1 MKILT
6 QNLKTGKTNILEVPS
21 PSISSKKIRVKND
34 YSLISTGTESLIVN
48 FGKAS
53 WLNKARQQP
62 DRVKD
67 VINKVKSSGI
77 TDTYKAIR
85 NKLYYPMV
93 MGYAAVGTV
102 THKNKNF
109 NLSKGMRVFTNS
121 CHQEEA
127 LIDYNMCV
135 KIPDNVDSKSASFGA
150 IGGIAM
156 QSIKCIPDGSKF
168 VAIIGL
174 GLLGQVTLRILNA
187 LGYQCIVYDI
197 DSKKVDLAVKYGG
210 KKIHNNNITEEIL
223 NHTKGDGVDCT
234 IIAASSP
241 SNQIINEAPSYTRRK
256 GRIISSG
263 LVGLNLIRDKFF
275 KKQVELVVSN
285 SSGDKNH
292 RGKGSSY
299 ENINYFFK
307 LLSLEKISV
316 LDLVS
321 EEVSFDDADNI
332 YSFPDDSL
340 FFSKLIKYKNN
351 EYPVHTFSSEKENK
365 SLEKLKAGLIG
376 AGNFAMSILMPTIN
390 NTNEG
395 YLHSLLGREGLSLY
409 LAKKRFN
416 INKITTNE
424 NDFYEDVDVI
434 FISTPHQTHFDLTMK
449 AIELS
454 MPFWIEKPLVIAI
467 NELKTIRKKMFSKQL
482 IFAIGYNRSLAP
494 WTNFMINKI
503 NSKKANIY
511 MTINAGKLPTEHWL
525 LDESTCGGRIVG
537 ECCHFVDLAL
547 TLLKHTNLN
556 KVECVERDRYYQDT
570 GKYILTFEDESK
582 VVIDYRHD
590 LPASIPKE
598 KIVVNVSKRK
608 FINNNWKKFSS
619 NSIIDFNPIAKS
631 KGHNEAI
638 NKFVLKVKNNEF
650 MKNEEINSVCFST
663 FTSLKLQAMNL
674 GDILDIAKCY
684 KNEIS

>member
-6 QNLKTGKTNILEVPS
+6 QNLKTGKTDVLEVPS
-21 PSISSKKIRVKND
+21 PSISSKKIRVKNN

-67 VINKVKSSGI
+67 VINKIKSSGI

-127 LIDYNMCV
+127 LVDYNMCV

-156 QSIKCIPDGSKF
+156 QSIKCIPNESKF
-168 VAIIGL
+168 IAIIGL

-187 LGYQCIVYDI
+187 LGYQCIVFDI
-197 DSKKVDLAVKYGG
+197 DSRKVDLAVKYGA
-210 KKIHNNNITEEIL
+210 KKVYNNITEEIL
-223 NHTKGDGVDCT
+223 NFTKGKGVDCT
-234 IIAASSP
+234 IIAASSL
-241 SNQIINEAPSYTRRK
+241 SSQIINEAPSYTRRK
-256 GRIISSG
+256 GKIISSG

-299 ENINYFFK
+299 ENINYFFE

-321 EEVSFDDADNI
+321 EETSFDDVDNI

-340 FFSKLIKYKNN
+340 FFSKLIKYKKN
-351 EYPVHTFSSEKENK
+351 ENSFHTFSNEKENNSGK
-365 SLEKLKAGLIG
+365 KLKVGLIG
-376 AGNFAMSILMPTIN
+376 TGNFAMSTLIPTIN
-390 NTNEG
+390 STNEG
-395 YLHSLLGREGLSLY
+395 YLHALLGREGLSLY
-409 LAKKRFN
+409 VAKKRFT

-424 NDFYEDVDVI
+424 NDFYDDINAV

-467 NELKTIRKKMFSKQL
+467 NELKNIRKKMFSKEL
-482 IFAIGYNRSLAP
+482 IFSVGYNRSLAP

-503 NSKKANIY
+503 NSKKTNIS
-511 MTINAGKLPTEHWL
+511 MTINAGKLPTDHWL
-525 LDESTCGGRIVG
+525 LDESNYGGRIIG

-547 TLLKHTNLN
+547 TLLNHTKLN
-556 KVECVERDRYYQDT
+556 QVECVERDRYYQDT
-570 GKYILTFEDESK
+570 GKYILNFKDQSK

-590 LPASIPKE
+590 MPASIPKE
-598 KIVVNVSKRK
+598 KIVVNVSKQE

-619 NSIIDFNPIAKS
+619 NSMIDFNPIAKS
-631 KGHNEAI
+631 KGHYEAI
-638 NKFVLKVKNNEF
+638 NRFFLRVKNHEL
-650 MKNEEINSVCFST
+650 MKNKEINSVCFST
-663 FTSLKLQAMNL
+663 YTSLKLQNMNL

-684 KNEIS
+684 ENEIS